1 MMRCSKHTLAA
12 LMITLIVGCKENIR
26 EGGKLPPPIN
36 VYTIGPGD
44 RFEIVV
50 IGDTSFPK
58 EYVVSSDGTVDF
70 PFLHRQRVAGYEAQ
84 DMASHVRELLMKGEF
99 FRDPVVIVSVKEFN
113 SKRVTIGG
121 AVTKPGDVPFMPN
134 LTLLRVITGAG
145 GFTATASHNNV
156 LITRRLPDG
165 QRATASFA
173 VDSISE
179 GRASD
184 VLLQAGDNIYVYER
198 NF

>member
-1 MMRCSKHTLAA
+1 MMPCSRRILAA
-12 LMITLIVGCKENIR
+12 LTITLIAGCKEGIR
-26 EGGKLPPPIN
+26 PGGTLPPPIN

-44 RFEIVV
+44 RFEIAV
-50 IGDTSFPK
+50 IGESSFPK

-84 DMASHVRELLMKGEF
+84 DMASHVRDLLVEGGF

-145 GFTATASHNNV
+145 GFTAVASHNNV

-165 QRATASFA
+165 QRATASFS
-173 VDSISE
+173 VDAISE